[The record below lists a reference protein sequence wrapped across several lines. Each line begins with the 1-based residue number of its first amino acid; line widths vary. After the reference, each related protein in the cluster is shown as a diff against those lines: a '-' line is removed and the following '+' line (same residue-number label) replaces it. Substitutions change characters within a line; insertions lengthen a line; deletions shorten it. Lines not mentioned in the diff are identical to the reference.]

1 MRYGLATM
9 AMVTGALAGPAAAQ
23 SLVRAENLFRL
34 SFGGTTLSGAFCIDA
49 RNQAPYA
56 QLDAELR
63 RLVPAPTDQGVVVAL
78 GSFAAAG
85 SPGSQVRFQVAPTA
99 PNTAESFVMTY
110 TQGTPYIY
118 SNEVIANSQ
127 RAGVCGTMPPVLV
140 RPPQPIVITPGQGGS
155 GGGFGG
161 GSSGGSSGGTGGGTG
176 GGSSG
181 GTGGGTGGGSG
192 GGTGGGGDQVVV
204 TVLPGEVSGL
214 QRNVARF
221 AGDSLLFGGTQI
233 SDQIAFDFTRFAPMA
248 GEDAARR
255 WNIWG
260 SPRYVGG
267 RNTSAGVSVSGDYFE
282 LTGGLDFCITDNVIL
297 GLAVSGD
304 RQESQSRAYGL
315 NMNRDGWSL
324 GPYLGWRI
332 RPTTVFD
339 IWSGYAGSKQKLNV
353 PGESGSYGTERWFLA
368 ANLTEIVTTPWAE
381 FRPRLTYL
389 RTNDWAG
396 AFTSTAGTRYLSDSY
411 QQSSLSASVGVSQ
424 PFRLENGMVLRPFLR
439 AGATYLLDQAVNA
452 APAANGTVQDLTRW
466 SGQVRG
472 GAALQISRNVEVSA
486 QLGYLSLF
494 VPNVNAWEGRAL
506 ISFAF

>member
-1 MRYGLATM
+1 MRLAWATM
-9 AMVTGALAGPAAAQ
+9 AVVTGALAGPAGAQ

-49 RNQAPYA
+49 RNQAPSA
-56 QLDAELR
+56 QLNAELR
-63 RLVPAPTDQGVVVAL
+63 RLVPAPTEQGVVVAL

-110 TQGTPYIY
+110 TQGTPYVY

-127 RAGVCGTMPPVLV
+127 RAGICGTMPPVLV
-140 RPPQPIVITPGQGGS
+140 RPPQPIVVTPGQGGS
-155 GGGFGG
+155 GG
-161 GSSGGSSGGTGGGTG
+161 G

-192 GGTGGGGDQVVV
+192 GGTSGGSGGGTGGGGGDQVVV

-221 AGDSLLFGGTQI
+221 AGDSLLLGGTQI
-233 SDQIAFDFTRFAPMA
+233 SDQIAFDFRRFSPM
-248 GEDAARR
+248 GGDEAARR

-267 RNTSAGVSVSGDYFE
+267 RNTSAGVSVSGDYVE
-282 LTGGLDFCITDNVIL
+282 LTGGLDYRVTENVIL
-297 GLAVSGD
+297 GMAVSGD

-315 NMNRDGWSL
+315 NMNRDGWSI

-353 PGESGSYGTERWFLA
+353 PGEAGSYGTERWFLA
-368 ANLTEIVTTPWAE
+368 ANLTEIIRTPWAE

-389 RTNDWAG
+389 RMQDWANG
-396 AFTSTAGTRYLSDSY
+396 FTSTAGTRYLSDRY
-411 QQSSLSASVGVSQ
+411 QQSTLSASVGVSQ
-424 PFRLENGMVLRPFLR
+424 PFRLENGMVLRPFFR
-439 AGATYLLDQAVNA
+439 AGVTYLLDQAVNA
-452 APAANGTVQDLTRW
+452 APAADGSLKDLTRW
-466 SGQVRG
+466 SGQLRG
-472 GAALQISRNVEVSA
+472 GAAPQISRNVELSA

-506 ISFAF
+506 VSFAF